1 MRIVLIGDSH
11 LARLNNDLGSLVAT
25 PVIDAAQGG
34 ASIGDALRQAS
45 SIHVDANDIVVLSIG
60 TNDAAPWKQTS
71 LDAFSDGL
79 DQLKDSFDL
88 RRWIYMTPPGVDES
102 RLSGSSNRT
111 NVVMEIYRDEAIT
124 VLRSAGASILPS
136 HEVIAEQGTL
146 AFSSDGVHL
155 TEAAYSLLLPEI
167 AKAIASVMESGS

>member
-1 MRIVLIGDSH
+1 MRTLLIGDSH
-11 LARLNNDLGSLVAT
+11 LARLNNELGSLVAT

-34 ASIGDALRQAS
+34 ASVGDALRQAS
-45 SIHVDANDIVVLSIG
+45 SMQVDANDIVVLSIG
-60 TNDAAPWKQTS
+60 TNDAAPWKQTP

-88 RRWIYMTPPGVDES
+88 RRWIYMTTPGVDES

-111 NVVMEIYRDEAIT
+111 NMVTGIYRGEAT
-124 VLRSAGASILPS
+124 AVLRSGGASILPA
-136 HEVIAEQGTL
+136 HQVIAELGSL

-155 TEAAYSLLLPEI
+155 TGAAYSLLLPQI
-167 AKAIASVMESGS
+167 AKTIASVMDWGT